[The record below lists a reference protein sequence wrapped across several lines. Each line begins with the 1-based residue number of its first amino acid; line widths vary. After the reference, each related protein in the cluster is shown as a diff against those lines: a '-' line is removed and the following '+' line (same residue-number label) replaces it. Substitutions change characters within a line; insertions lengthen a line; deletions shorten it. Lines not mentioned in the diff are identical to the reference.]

1 MSALQRIKQSPN
13 PDKPEK
19 SKRTAKRAKNAKKI
33 FLNLAHLA
41 AFAVRKFLHKKQG
54 FNFKGNNV
62 LLMQLNLK

>member
-1 MSALQRIKQSPN
+1 MSYFRVSILPHPN

-54 FNFKGNNV
+54 FNFKGTNFSA
-62 LLMQLNLK
+62 